1 MTSKIDAA
9 SAPRPA
15 PAPVAAPVAAPVP
28 AVERAGAPR
37 AQPVAGVPAATADNL
52 RLTGEAESLRVLQ
65 KQTRAGPAP
74 MDMAKIDA
82 LRAALAAGTY
92 RINPAEIARRLDALE
107 RELSI

>member
-1 MTSKIDAA
+1 MTSKIDGA

-15 PAPVAAPVAAPVP
+15 NAP
-28 AVERAGAPR
+28 AVVVAPAIERSGAPR
-37 AQPVAGVPAATADNL
+37 AQPVAATQPVAADQV

-82 LRAALAAGTY
+82 LRSALAAGTY
-92 RINPAEIARRLDALE
+92 RVNPMDIARRLDALE

>member
-1 MTSKIDAA
+1 MTSKIDGAP
-9 SAPRPA
+9 APRPA
-15 PAPVAAPVAAPVP
+15 ATPAAAVTPP
-28 AVERAGAPR
+28 AIERSGAPR
-37 AQPVAGVPAATADNL
+37 AQPVAAVQPAAADNL
-52 RLTGEAESLRVLQ
+52 RLTGEAEALRVLQ

-92 RINPAEIARRLDALE
+92 RIDPMDIARRLDALE